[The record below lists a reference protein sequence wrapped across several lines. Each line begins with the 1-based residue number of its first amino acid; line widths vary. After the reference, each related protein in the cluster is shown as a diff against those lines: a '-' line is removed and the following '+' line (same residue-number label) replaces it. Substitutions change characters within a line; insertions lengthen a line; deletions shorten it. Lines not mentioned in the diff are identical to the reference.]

1 MSKEDQADGL
11 MSHGLTIGSDFPEF
25 GPPGFKGRGHGLL
38 LGGRN
43 IKITL

>member
-1 MSKEDQADGL
+1 MSKENQADGL
-11 MSHGLTIGSDFPEF
+11 MSHGLTIRSDFPAF
-25 GPPGFKGRGHGLL
+25 GLPGFQGKGHGLL